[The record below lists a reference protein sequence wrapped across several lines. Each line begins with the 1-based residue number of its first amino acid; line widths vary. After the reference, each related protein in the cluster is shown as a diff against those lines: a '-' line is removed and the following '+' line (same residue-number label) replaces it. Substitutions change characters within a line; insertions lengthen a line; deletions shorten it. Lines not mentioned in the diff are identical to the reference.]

1 MSQWRQKYE
10 VKTIPQTTGSIEI
23 DVQSV
28 HIHSE
33 KTLDLTLYNSG
44 KSQSIISNTNLY

>member
-1 MSQWRQKYE
+1 MRQRRQIYE
-10 VKTIPQTTGSIEI
+10 VKMIPQTTGSIEA
-23 DVQSV
+23 DMQSV

-44 KSQSIISNTNLY
+44 KSQ